1 MLQVQNLTL
10 THKKD
15 NHLLLSDASFV
26 IGDGAKTVL
35 IGEEGNGKSTL
46 LKLIHDPS
54 LVADYIEY
62 TGAIRKNGHVTGYL
76 AQEATAEELQSPMY
90 ALLPPEMAHKPRISL
105 GEDRPLRKVVV
116 KVPAVSRTK

>member
-1 MLQVQNLTL
+1 MLQVQNLTI

-54 LVADYIEY
+54 LVADYISY
-62 TGAIRKNGHVTGYL
+62 TGR
-76 AQEATAEELQSPMY
+76 
-90 ALLPPEMAHKPRISL
+90 R
-105 GEDRPLRKVVV
+105 LR
-116 KVPAVSRTK
+116 